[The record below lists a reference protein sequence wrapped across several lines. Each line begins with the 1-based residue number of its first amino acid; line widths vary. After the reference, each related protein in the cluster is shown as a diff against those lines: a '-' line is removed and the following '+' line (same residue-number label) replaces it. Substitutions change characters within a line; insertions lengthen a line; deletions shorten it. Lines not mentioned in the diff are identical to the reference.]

1 LTLLVTLWDHRELMK
16 DEPYRTGIKVT
27 ADTLKRARALVEHV
41 SQHGWTSLDLPRKDP
56 PSLTNIVEEAVKLLG
71 QRKRGGKKR

>member
-1 LTLLVTLWDHRELMK
+1 MVTSDVMK
-16 DEPYRTGIKVT
+16 AGPYRTGIRVT
-27 ADTLKRARALVEHV
+27 PETLDLARSLVEYV

-56 PSLTNIVEEAVKLLG
+56 PSLTNVVEEALKLLE

>member
-1 LTLLVTLWDHRELMK
+1 MK

-27 ADTLKRARALVEHV
+27 PDSLKRARALVEFV

-56 PSLTNIVEEAVKLLG
+56 PSLTNIVEEALKLLEE
-71 QRKRGGKKR
+71 RKRGGKKR